1 MRLFEL
7 FLRRA
12 GVSHASAQR
21 QRRAVSRLTVE
32 CPQDAMGSLRKRIY
46 ADFQA
51 AGLDVSHM
59 EVDRAGAGMAAAC
72 VTVNCPP
79 DKRRVLMSQAR
90 RLNENPEVSRV
101 RWGDVRART
110 ATARA

>member
-12 GVSHASAQR
+12 GVSHAATQ
-21 QRRAVSRLTVE
+21 QHRRAVSRLTIE
-32 CPQDAMGSLRKRIY
+32 CPQDAVGSVRKRIY
-46 ADFQA
+46 TDFQA

-59 EVDRAGAGMAAAC
+59 EVDRAAGGMAAAC

-79 DKRRVLMSQAR
+79 DKRRALMSQAR
-90 RLNENPEVSRV
+90 RLNDNPEVSRV
-101 RWGDVRART
+101 RWGDVRS
-110 ATARA
+110 RANNA

>member
-12 GVSHASAQR
+12 GVSHAAAQR
-21 QRRAVSRLTVE
+21 QRRAVSRLTIE

-46 ADFQA
+46 TDFQA

-59 EVDRAGAGMAAAC
+59 EIDRADGGMAAAC

-90 RLNENPEVSRV
+90 RLHDSPEVSRV
-101 RWGDVRART
+101 RWGDARRRLGN
-110 ATARA
+110 A